1 MSPTPFTFVFRPDAG
16 WGGTGISGVEVVS
29 GSASVPV
36 VGGRWLCMKAKH
48 FVVGLVLCGILA
60 GCSGSS
66 APDPAVPAAEDSKTL
81 PVQVLTDARDVAG
94 QLEQRQANMESM
106 VP

>member
-1 MSPTPFTFVFRPDAG
+1 
-16 WGGTGISGVEVVS
+16 
-29 GSASVPV
+29 
-36 VGGRWLCMKAKH
+36 MKAKH
-48 FVVGLVLCGILA
+48 FVVGLVLGGILA

-81 PVQVLTDARDVAG
+81 PVQVLTDALDVAD
-94 QLEQRQANMESM
+94 QLEQRQADMESM